1 MPNPIT
7 LTRFVNVDVKSAA
20 ESYNVPRR
28 SSARNNL
35 KADGCFH
42 VGQKIFAVATDVLE
56 AFAARTR
63 MLISYIMI
71 CVSQNEC
78 FALGPFKTWSM

>member
-1 MPNPIT
+1 M
-7 LTRFVNVDVKSAA
+7 
-20 ESYNVPRR
+20 
-28 SSARNNL
+28 
-35 KADGCFH
+35 
-42 VGQKIFAVATDVLE
+42 GQKIFAVATDVLE

-78 FALGPFKTWSM
+78 FANKRKKSFTNEWMKKLDGFEAVVTLLNAYEKCEKFL